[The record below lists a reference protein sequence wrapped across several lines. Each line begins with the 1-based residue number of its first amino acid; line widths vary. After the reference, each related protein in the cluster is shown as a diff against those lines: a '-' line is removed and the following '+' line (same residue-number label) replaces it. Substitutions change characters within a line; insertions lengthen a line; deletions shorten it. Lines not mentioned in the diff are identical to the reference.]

1 MRRNQDDIRR
11 LVSWVKRRLIEVF
24 HYLGAFDIVE
34 EYQIQTLAVRICNRF
49 YYWTVQELDYAFV
62 AFTNGEYGKLIHYN
76 HDSDTS
82 VINPQD
88 FMRAL
93 IAFDADLR
101 KERARYEEE
110 QRSKKLAQE
119 RLRDAAKP
127 HGIAAWI
134 DYCQQNSLDPNT
146 HKLPHISIDKMNVN
160 KVLYPEKNNKNNK

>member
-1 MRRNQDDIRR
+1 MRRDQNDLRR
-11 LVSWVKRRLIEVF
+11 LVSWIKSRLIEVF

-49 YYWTVQELDYAFV
+49 YYWTVPELDYAFV
-62 AFTNGEYGKLIHYN
+62 AFTNGEYGKLVHYN
-76 HDSDTS
+76 HDGDTS

-88 FMRAL
+88 VMKAL
-93 IAFDADLR
+93 IAFDADLL
-101 KERARYEEE
+101 KERARYEDE

-134 DYCQQNSLDPNT
+134 DYCKQHGLDPNT
-146 HKLPHISIDKMNVN
+146 HKLPRVNIDKMNVN